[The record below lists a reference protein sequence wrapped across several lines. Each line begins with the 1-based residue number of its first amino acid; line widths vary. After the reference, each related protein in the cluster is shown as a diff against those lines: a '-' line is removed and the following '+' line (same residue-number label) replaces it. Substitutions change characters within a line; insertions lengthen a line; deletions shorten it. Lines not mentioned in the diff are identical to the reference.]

1 MSSQNNNEI
10 AIAKQIEALSMFF
23 QGLQRAPSKNAQ
35 GEFGP
40 GAIQIVEEIKRT
52 NFRPPQPV
60 GFRTDYYLP
69 PIQNP
74 FSIFWKK
81 LHKLGDKIVLV
92 HRSQRTGKRK
102 LVFLGDRVNAFV
114 ELFYKQLLNFIVP
127 FVMLGM
133 LVSGTIYENFFY
145 DDTNPNDSKLL
156 HLIFFFYPNHI
167 LLWNLLSVLLT
178 FASVSTF
185 IYSSRGRPQIRSGAI
200 MSLQHLSNVSG
211 FHFMISYN
219 WDSSDLALS
228 LASALAQQPLNVW
241 MDIYRLENAYRLQA
255 RISSH
260 LYTSYCFTKSIWV
273 LNFLHLF

>member
-1 MSSQNNNEI
+1 MTIE
-10 AIAKQIEALSMFF
+10 KQIEILSEIFP
-23 QGLQRAPSKNAQ
+23 GLIKAPLVYTNGKT
-35 GEFGP
+35 GR
-40 GAIQIVEEIKRT
+40 GAIEIVEEINRT
-52 NFRPPQPV
+52 NFHPPQPV
-60 GFRTDYYLP
+60 GFKTDYYMP

-74 FSIFWKK
+74 FCIFWKK

-102 LVFLGDRVNAFV
+102 LVFLGDRVSAFV

-133 LVSGTIYENFFY
+133 LVAGTIYEGFFY
-145 DDTNPNDSKLL
+145 DDTNSNDSKLL

-167 LLWNLLSVLLT
+167 LLWNLLSILLT

-185 IYSSRGRPQIRSGAI
+185 IYSSPGRPQIRSGVI
-200 MSLQHLSNVSG
+200 MSLQHLSNVGG

-255 RISSH
+255 RISFH
-260 LYTSYCFTKSIWV
+260 VFMFQK
-273 LNFLHLF
+273 NGFGF